1 MSLVVSFSLQNYEKS
16 RAKQRNSFLFC
27 RDEVIS
33 PSFDGKITNKRVK
46 CQRKTHFSFHLRV
59 KVSSAKPSFPLITAS
74 VKVHLRHQ
82 VLFPGMSYRKL
93 ECQHQHAL
101 PPHTPCQLVSGK
113 GLTKAHLAVPKEV
126 RHATG
131 FRGKYFCVV
140 AITLSFWLWHSMTKV
155 LRGNIWKGSRVVP
168 TPQQYLQ
175 TRSP

>member
-1 MSLVVSFSLQNYEKS
+1 MIQNMSLVVSFSLQNYEKS

-59 KVSSAKPSFPLITAS
+59 
-74 VKVHLRHQ
+74 HQ